1 MSSKETIKRNQY
13 KTGCLVEKEGSIYL
27 IYIMIKKLTVK
38 AVNAIYKYKSQ
49 LHITIKNQAQDP
61 SFNHNLNVGY
71 LLER

>member
-1 MSSKETIKRNQY
+1 MSSKQTIKINQY

-38 AVNAIYKYKSQ
+38 AVNSIYKYKSQ
-49 LHITIKNQAQDP
+49 LHITIKNKAQDP